1 MFWNLTLPSNH
12 PTPPNSCRSFAPAQ
26 AAPILRDFA
35 GRWKGSIEDMHGEV
49 AKHFAHAPCGRNVLQ
64 VQGRLQ
70 GLHGGVLTPAV
81 SHGLRLQLAH
91 MCCR

>member
-1 MFWNLTLPSNH
+1 MPLHVFNPNPALNH
-12 PTPPNSCRSFAPAQ
+12 PAPPDSCRSFAPAQ

-64 VQGRLQ
+64 VKGRLQ
-70 GLHGGVLTPAV
+70 EMQGG
-81 SHGLRLQLAH
+81 G
-91 MCCR
+91 